1 MEIWLDTCD
10 SLVIEQ
16 ANHLGILYGVT
27 TNPSLLAQV
36 KEDHYQVIQRLL
48 EIQDG
53 QLAVQVTA
61 FTAQEMIRQAEALH
75 LISDRII
82 VKIPV
87 IQEGLVAIKVLA
99 EENISVMAT
108 AVFRCNQVL
117 QAAIAGADY
126 VAPYLSRMFDEGID
140 AYASLDTMVAIY
152 KNYQFKTK
160 ILAAALRTTE
170 QITACASAGVSAVT
184 LKSMLY
190 NQFVANDPATISSLR
205 AFEEEWA
212 ACQHPTLSA
221 LA

>member
-10 SLVIEQ
+10 SRVIVH
-16 ANHLGILYGVT
+16 ATRLGIVYGVT

-36 KEDHYQVIQRLL
+36 KEDHQYVIQRLL
-48 EIQDG
+48 DIQDG
-53 QLAVQVTA
+53 PLAVQVTA
-61 FTAQEMIRQAEALH
+61 LTADEMIRQAMALH
-75 LISDRII
+75 SISDRII

-87 IQEGLVAIKVLA
+87 IQEGLVAIKILA

-108 AVFRCNQVL
+108 AVFQCNQAL

-140 AYASLDTMVAIY
+140 AYASLDTMVQIY

-160 ILAAALRTTE
+160 IMAAALRTTE
-170 QITACASAGVSAVT
+170 QITTCASSGIQAVT

-190 NQFVANDPATISSLR
+190 SQFIANDPATMNSLR

-212 ACQHPTLSA
+212 MRQHPTLSA